1 MNMSM
6 EMSKIEPIGEET
18 EGTLSGFYP
27 GTFATAV
34 FSQRFSFS
42 TVWISRSLENAFP
55 TRFLSSKH
63 RLSIAVKHHFPH
75 EYYGLVW

>member
-27 GTFATAV
+27 STFV
-34 FSQRFSFS
+34 YSRF
-42 TVWISRSLENAFP
+42 FP
-55 TRFLSSKH
+55 K
-63 RLSIAVKHHFPH
+63 I
-75 EYYGLVW
+75 